1 MSIVEA
7 WGIYIGACVVVWAVF
22 VKFDGLLQDDT
33 KLAIAVWL
41 VGDPKTETPPWPDTF
56 IRLFDRAFGEKHLS
70 WKCFWRSSIASF
82 LAVCGLLAFGYVV
95 SPGVRAEFYR
105 YAEMGPWVVA
115 GYFTVLISIGGILNL
130 FPDYLSLL
138 QTRFVLQRMSRHPGT
153 LRRVAWL
160 LIDLFLTFVIVIIVL
175 GIVDLFIVT
184 TDAIQGPIW
193 LAWLFMITDVIPTG
207 LAMIF
212 GSQDTGAIFGV
223 YIYSTLVTSVW
234 IWLYPRW
241 TGQYRTSSCV
251 PHAAQGL
258 CRLVSGA
265 VLHRYRITHR

>member
-1 MSIVEA
+1 MGDRHVSIVEA

-22 VKFDGLLQDDT
+22 VKFDGLLQDGT

-41 VGDPKTETPPWPDTF
+41 VGDPKTEARPWPDTF

-82 LAVCGLLAFGYVV
+82 LAVCGLLALGYAV
-95 SPGVRAEFYR
+95 SPAVRAAFYPD
-105 YAEMGPWVVA
+105 AEMQSVRLTA
-115 GYFTVLISIGGILNL
+115 TIIGAAILLGGVLNL

-138 QTRFVLQRMSRHPGT
+138 QTRFVLRCMSRHPGT

-160 LIDLFLTFVIVIIVL
+160 LIDLFLTFA
-175 GIVDLFIVT
+175 IVT
-184 TDAIQGPIW
+184 IAMGFLDLSLVAFGLTEQPIW
-193 LAWLFMITDVIPTG
+193 LMWRFMITDVIPTG

-212 GSQDTGAIFGV
+212 GSQSPDAIFGA

-234 IWLYPRW
+234 IWLYLL
-241 TGQYRTSSCV
+241 S
-251 PHAAQGL
+251 GL
-258 CRLVSGA
+258 IVKAGVSRFCPIRHYVA
-265 VLHRYRITHR
+265 RDDF